1 MIKIKNYKKVENLEE
16 AWELNQKRT
25 NRIIGGMLWVKMSDA
40 NVQTAID
47 LSGLGLDQIEETEE
61 EFRIGCMVTLRQMEL
76 HEGLSHYTE
85 GAVKDAFRHIVGVQF
100 RNLATVGGSL
110 FGRFGF
116 SDVLTLLLALD
127 CDVELYKGGIMSI
140 QEFAKLKRDNDILV
154 HIIIKK
160 TPVHICYQSVRNTVT
175 DFPTLNMTAAIFAD
189 KMRISIGA
197 RPGKA
202 MLFEDAAGLLKGLT
216 NGSVTEEV
224 MHTFAKEIKEKLPT
238 GSNMR
243 GTAEYRSHLAEVMTV
258 RALVYW
264 EVIEMQI
271 SIVLNGKKIQ
281 EEIEPDLL
289 LIDFVRKH
297 GCKSVKT
304 WM

>member
-61 EFRIGCMVTLRQMEL
+61 AFRIGCMVTLRQMEL
-76 HEGLSHYTE
+76 HEGLSRYTE
-85 GAVKDAFRHIVGVQF
+85 GAVKEAFRHIVGVQF

-127 CDVELYKGGIMSI
+127 CDVELYKGGILSI

-154 HIIIKK
+154 RIIIKK
-160 TPVHICYQSVRNTVT
+160 TPVHVCYQSVRNTVT
-175 DFPTLNMTAAIFAD
+175 DFPTLNLTAVSLAD

-202 MLFEDAAGLLKGLT
+202 MLFEDEAGLLKGLT
-216 NGSVTEEV
+216 DGSVTEEV

-258 RALVYW
+258 RALR
-264 EVIEMQI
+264 I
-271 SIVLNGKKIQ
+271 LGGDRNA
-281 EEIEPDLL
+281 D
-289 LIDFVRKH
+289 
-297 GCKSVKT
+297 
-304 WM
+304 

>member
-1 MIKIKNYKKVENLEE
+1 MIKIKNYKKVDSLEE

-25 NRIIGGMLWVKMSDA
+25 NRIIGGMLWVKMSSA

-76 HEGLSHYTE
+76 HEGLESYTE
-85 GAVKDAFRHIVGVQF
+85 GAVKEAFRHIVGVQF

-127 CDVELYKGGIMSI
+127 CDVELYKGGIMSV
-140 QEFAKLKRDNDILV
+140 QKFVKLKRDNDILMY
-154 HIIIKK
+154 IIIKK
-160 TPVHICYQSVRNTVT
+160 TPVHVCYQSVRNTVT
-175 DFPTLNMTAAIFAD
+175 DFPTLNLAAAVLKD
-189 KMRISIGA
+189 KLRISIGA

-202 MLFEDAAGLLKGLT
+202 MLFEDEAGQLNGLT
-216 NGSVTEEV
+216 EGKVTEEEIR
-224 MHTFAKEIKEKLPT
+224 TFAKEIKEKLPT

-243 GTAEYRSHLAEVMTV
+243 GSAKYRSHLVEVMTV
-258 RALVYW
+258 RALHALGG
-264 EVIEMQI
+264 ERIA
-271 SIVLNGKKIQ
+271 
-281 EEIEPDLL
+281 D
-289 LIDFVRKH
+289 
-297 GCKSVKT
+297 
-304 WM
+304 

>member
-1 MIKIKNYKKVENLEE
+1 
-16 AWELNQKRT
+16 
-25 NRIIGGMLWVKMSDA
+25 
-40 NVQTAID
+40 
-47 LSGLGLDQIEETEE
+47 
-61 EFRIGCMVTLRQMEL
+61 MVTLRQMEL

-175 DFPTLNMTAAIFAD
+175 DFPTLNLTAAIFAD

-216 NGSVTEEV
+216 DGNVTEEV

-258 RALVYW
+258 RALR
-264 EVIEMQI
+264 I
-271 SIVLNGKKIQ
+271 LGGDRNA
-281 EEIEPDLL
+281 D
-289 LIDFVRKH
+289 
-297 GCKSVKT
+297 
-304 WM
+304 

>member
-1 MIKIKNYKKVENLEE
+1 MSRFLNKYRDEVIPALTKQFGYKTEMQVPRITKITLNMGVGDAVNDKKLVDHAVEDLTKISG
-16 AWELNQKRT
+16 QKPIVTKTRKA
-25 NRIIGGMLWVKMSDA
+25 IA
-40 NVQTAID
+40 NFKIR
-47 LSGLGLDQIEETEE
+47 ENMP
-61 EFRIGCMVTLRQMEL
+61 IGCMVTLRQMEL

-175 DFPTLNMTAAIFAD
+175 DFPTLNLTAAIFAD

-216 NGSVTEEV
+216 DGNVTEEV

-258 RALVYW
+258 RALRILGGDRN
-264 EVIEMQI
+264 E
-271 SIVLNGKKIQ
+271 
-281 EEIEPDLL
+281 D
-289 LIDFVRKH
+289 
-297 GCKSVKT
+297 
-304 WM
+304 

>member
-47 LSGLGLDQIEETEE
+47 LSGLGLDQIEETE
-61 EFRIGCMVTLRQMEL
+61 
-76 HEGLSHYTE
+76 E

-216 NGSVTEEV
+216 DGSVTEEV

-258 RALVYW
+258 RALR
-264 EVIEMQI
+264 I
-271 SIVLNGKKIQ
+271 LGGDRNA
-281 EEIEPDLL
+281 D
-289 LIDFVRKH
+289 
-297 GCKSVKT
+297 
-304 WM
+304 

>member
-1 MIKIKNYKKVENLEE
+1 
-16 AWELNQKRT
+16 
-25 NRIIGGMLWVKMSDA
+25 
-40 NVQTAID
+40 
-47 LSGLGLDQIEETEE
+47 
-61 EFRIGCMVTLRQMEL
+61 MVTLRQMEL
-76 HEGLSHYTE
+76 HEGLSYYTE

-175 DFPTLNMTAAIFAD
+175 DFPTLNLTAAIFAD

-216 NGSVTEEV
+216 DGSVTEEV

-258 RALVYW
+258 RALR
-264 EVIEMQI
+264 I
-271 SIVLNGKKIQ
+271 LGGDRNA
-281 EEIEPDLL
+281 D
-289 LIDFVRKH
+289 
-297 GCKSVKT
+297 
-304 WM
+304 

>member
-1 MIKIKNYKKVENLEE
+1 MIKIKNYKKVESLEE

-25 NRIIGGMLWVKMSDA
+25 NRIIGGMLWVKMSSA

-76 HEGLSHYTE
+76 HEGLERYTE
-85 GAVKDAFRHIVGVQF
+85 GAVKEAFRHIVGVQF

-127 CDVELYKGGIMSI
+127 CDVELYKGGVMPV

-154 HIIIKK
+154 RIIIKK
-160 TPVHICYQSVRNTVT
+160 TPVHVCYQSVRNTAT
-175 DFPTLNMTAAIFAD
+175 DFPTLSLAAAVLD
-189 KMRISIGA
+189 GKLGISIGA

-202 MLFEDAAGLLKGLT
+202 MLFEDEEGRLSGLT
-216 NGSVTEEV
+216 KGNVTEEV
-224 MHTFAKEIKEKLPT
+224 IRTFAKEIKEKLPT

-243 GTAEYRSHLAEVMTV
+243 GSAEYRSHLAEVMTV
-258 RALVYW
+258 RALHT
-264 EVIEMQI
+264 
-271 SIVLNGKKIQ
+271 LGGDRNA
-281 EEIEPDLL
+281 D
-289 LIDFVRKH
+289 
-297 GCKSVKT
+297 
-304 WM
+304 

>member
-160 TPVHICYQSVRNTVT
+160 TPVHICYQSVDRNEGQETALAA
-175 DFPTLNMTAAIFAD
+175 TLAALADELLTASAGTAAGDALLRRPLGFVCFLIGYIRRIRINLGRNKDFLCPPAYFVGIIVGHICIFTCTGCLILC
-189 KMRISIGA
+189 MYTHNST
-197 RPGKA
+197 
-202 MLFEDAAGLLKGLT
+202 LHQSEFT
-216 NGSVTEEV
+216 NSS
-224 MHTFAKEIKEKLPT
+224 FL
-238 GSNMR
+238 
-243 GTAEYRSHLAEVMTV
+243 
-258 RALVYW
+258 
-264 EVIEMQI
+264 
-271 SIVLNGKKIQ
+271 
-281 EEIEPDLL
+281 
-289 LIDFVRKH
+289 
-297 GCKSVKT
+297 
-304 WM
+304 

>member
-116 SDVLTLLLALD
+116 S
-127 CDVELYKGGIMSI
+127 DVELYKGGIMSI

-258 RALVYW
+258 RALR
-264 EVIEMQI
+264 I
-271 SIVLNGKKIQ
+271 LGGDRNA
-281 EEIEPDLL
+281 D
-289 LIDFVRKH
+289 
-297 GCKSVKT
+297 
-304 WM
+304 

>member
-1 MIKIKNYKKVENLEE
+1 MSRFHTLYSEKIVPELTKKFGYKSIMEVPRITKITLNMGVGEAVNDKKVVDN
-16 AWELNQKRT
+16 AVGDMTKIAGQKPVITYTRKAIA
-25 NRIIGGMLWVKMSDA
+25 NFKIREGMP
-40 NVQTAID
+40 
-47 LSGLGLDQIEETEE
+47 
-61 EFRIGCMVTLRQMEL
+61 IGCMVTLRQMEL

-154 HIIIKK
+154 HIVIKK

-175 DFPTLNMTAAIFAD
+175 DFPTLNLTAAIFAD

-202 MLFEDAAGLLKGLT
+202 MLFEDESGLLKGLT
-216 NGSVTEEV
+216 DGSVTEEV

-258 RALVYW
+258 RALR
-264 EVIEMQI
+264 I
-271 SIVLNGKKIQ
+271 LGGDRNA
-281 EEIEPDLL
+281 D
-289 LIDFVRKH
+289 
-297 GCKSVKT
+297 
-304 WM
+304 

>member
-1 MIKIKNYKKVENLEE
+1 
-16 AWELNQKRT
+16 
-25 NRIIGGMLWVKMSDA
+25 
-40 NVQTAID
+40 
-47 LSGLGLDQIEETEE
+47 
-61 EFRIGCMVTLRQMEL
+61 MVTLRQMEL
-76 HEGLSHYTE
+76 HEGLSYYTE

-154 HIIIKK
+154 HIVIKK

-175 DFPTLNMTAAIFAD
+175 DFPTLNLTAAIFAD

-202 MLFEDAAGLLKGLT
+202 MLFEDESGLLKGLT
-216 NGSVTEEV
+216 DGSVTEEEI
-224 MHTFAKEIKEKLPT
+224 HTFAKEIKEKLPT

-258 RALVYW
+258 RALR
-264 EVIEMQI
+264 I
-271 SIVLNGKKIQ
+271 LGGDRNA
-281 EEIEPDLL
+281 D
-289 LIDFVRKH
+289 
-297 GCKSVKT
+297 
-304 WM
+304 

>member
-25 NRIIGGMLWVKMSDA
+25 NRIIGGMLWVKMSNA

-61 EFRIGCMVTLRQMEL
+61 AFRIGCMVTLRQMEL
-76 HEGLSHYTE
+76 HEGLARYTE
-85 GAVKDAFRHIVGVQF
+85 GAVKEAFRHIVGVQF

-127 CDVELYKGGIMSI
+127 CDVELYKGGILSI

-154 HIIIKK
+154 RIIIKK
-160 TPVHICYQSVRNTVT
+160 TPVHVCYQSVRNTVT
-175 DFPTLNMTAAIFAD
+175 DFPTLNLTAAILAD
-189 KMRISIGA
+189 RVRISIGA

-202 MLFEDAAGLLKGLT
+202 MLFEDEAGLLKGLT
-216 NGSVTEEV
+216 DGSVTEEV

-258 RALVYW
+258 RALR
-264 EVIEMQI
+264 I
-271 SIVLNGKKIQ
+271 LGGDRNA
-281 EEIEPDLL
+281 D
-289 LIDFVRKH
+289 
-297 GCKSVKT
+297 
-304 WM
+304 

>member
-1 MIKIKNYKKVENLEE
+1 MARLKVKYTEEVAPALFKKFGYKSIMEVPRITKITLNMGVGEAVNDKKVVDN
-16 AWELNQKRT
+16 AVGDMTKIAGQKPVITYTRKAIA
-25 NRIIGGMLWVKMSDA
+25 NFKIREGMP
-40 NVQTAID
+40 
-47 LSGLGLDQIEETEE
+47 
-61 EFRIGCMVTLRQMEL
+61 IGCMVTLRQMEL

-175 DFPTLNMTAAIFAD
+175 DFPTLNLTAAIFAD

-216 NGSVTEEV
+216 DGSVTEEV

-258 RALVYW
+258 RALR
-264 EVIEMQI
+264 I
-271 SIVLNGKKIQ
+271 LGGDRNA
-281 EEIEPDLL
+281 D
-289 LIDFVRKH
+289 
-297 GCKSVKT
+297 
-304 WM
+304 

>member
-1 MIKIKNYKKVENLEE
+1 MIKIKNYKKVESLEE

-25 NRIIGGMLWVKMSDA
+25 NRIVGGMLWVKMSDA

-61 EFRIGCMVTLRQMEL
+61 AFRIGCMVTLRQMEL
-76 HEGLSHYTE
+76 HEGLARYTE
-85 GAVKDAFRHIVGVQF
+85 GAVKEAFRHIVGVQF

-127 CDVELYKGGIMSI
+127 CDVELYKGGILSI

-154 HIIIKK
+154 RIIIKK
-160 TPVHICYQSVRNTVT
+160 TPVHVCYQSVRNTVT
-175 DFPTLNMTAAIFAD
+175 DFPTLNLTAAILAD
-189 KMRISIGA
+189 RVRISIGA

-202 MLFEDAAGLLKGLT
+202 MLFEDEAGLLKGLT
-216 NGSVTEEV
+216 DGSVTEEV

-258 RALVYW
+258 RALR
-264 EVIEMQI
+264 I
-271 SIVLNGKKIQ
+271 LGGDRNA
-281 EEIEPDLL
+281 D
-289 LIDFVRKH
+289 
-297 GCKSVKT
+297 
-304 WM
+304 

>member
-1 MIKIKNYKKVENLEE
+1 MSRFLNKYRDEVIPALTKQFGYKTEMQVPRITKITLNMGVGDAVNDKKLVDHAVEDLTKISG
-16 AWELNQKRT
+16 QKPIVTKTRKA
-25 NRIIGGMLWVKMSDA
+25 IA
-40 NVQTAID
+40 NFKIR
-47 LSGLGLDQIEETEE
+47 ENMP
-61 EFRIGCMVTLRQMEL
+61 IGCMVTLRQMEL

-175 DFPTLNMTAAIFAD
+175 DFPTLNLTAAIFAD

-258 RALVYW
+258 RALR
-264 EVIEMQI
+264 I
-271 SIVLNGKKIQ
+271 LGGDRNA
-281 EEIEPDLL
+281 D
-289 LIDFVRKH
+289 
-297 GCKSVKT
+297 
-304 WM
+304 

>member
-175 DFPTLNMTAAIFAD
+175 DFPTLNLTAAIFAD

-216 NGSVTEEV
+216 DGSVTEEV

-243 GTAEYRSHLAEVMTV
+243 GTAEYRSHLAEVMTA
-258 RALVYW
+258 RALR
-264 EVIEMQI
+264 I
-271 SIVLNGKKIQ
+271 LGGDRNA
-281 EEIEPDLL
+281 D
-289 LIDFVRKH
+289 
-297 GCKSVKT
+297 
-304 WM
+304 